1 MEDAAAP
8 HVQAAY
14 RYLSRDR
21 PRAVPAVCVCVNVN
35 VSVIYRSQ
43 LSTQSVSQSHSHI
56 NPVPLCGSRTFAL
69 LSVLC
74 GSCLGSTRSACTRG
88 FEYTVAVAQS
98 VVSVMFSYLKKLTSG
113 FDAEKIVFEGTG
125 ITVATTRQLAEGG
138 YSYVYAAKEVSGAR
152 QFAVKKVLAQ
162 DADTRQIAEMEMRVL
177 QQLAGH
183 RGFVQ
188 MYGTMNR
195 PSPTVR
201 NATEYWMLL
210 EMCPNGSLIDLL
222 YQKGKSG
229 AFDKR
234 EPLPILR
241 VLAIFEEAVASIAHM
256 HALSPPVTHRDLKLE
271 NVLGTADG
279 RYVLCDFGSAV
290 TTKLS
295 ATRTRKEAAI
305 EEERIHKYSTLM

>member
-1 MEDAAAP
+1 M
-8 HVQAAY
+8 
-14 RYLSRDR
+14 
-21 PRAVPAVCVCVNVN
+21 
-35 VSVIYRSQ
+35 
-43 LSTQSVSQSHSHI
+43 
-56 NPVPLCGSRTFAL
+56 
-69 LSVLC
+69 LC
-74 GSCLGSTRSACTRG
+74 GSCLGRTRSACTRG

-125 ITVATTRQLAEGG
+125 ITVATTTQLAEGG

>member
-1 MEDAAAP
+1 MVTGSELSGISPAAA
-8 HVQAAY
+8 ATGG
-14 RYLSRDR
+14 R
-21 PRAVPAVCVCVNVN
+21 
-35 VSVIYRSQ
+35 
-43 LSTQSVSQSHSHI
+43 
-56 NPVPLCGSRTFAL
+56 G
-69 LSVLC
+69 
-74 GSCLGSTRSACTRG
+74 RSAPARG
-88 FEYTVAVAQS
+88 SEAHGGLARRWLLL
-98 VVSVMFSYLKKLTSG
+98 MFSYLKKLTSG

-138 YSYVYAAKEVSGAR
+138 YSYVYAAKEVLGAR

-162 DADTRQIAEMEMRVL
+162 DADTCQIAEMEVRVL
-177 QQLAGH
+177 QQLAGQ

-188 MYGTMNR
+188 MYGTMSR

-229 AFDKR
+229 TFDKR

-241 VLAIFEEAVASIAHM
+241 VLSIFEEVVASIAHM

-271 NVLGTADG
+271 NVLGAADG

-290 TTKLS
+290 TTKLG